1 MSDLVFMFFLCVSL
15 LLFFSVFWGGF
26 FSGNLKQTYNVI
38 VENLINKFALG
49 FLSPFLCN
57 YDCVLGI
64 LYSILC
70 VLNMKFTIID
80 VS

>member
-1 MSDLVFMFFLCVSL
+1 MVLFFYVFFVCKFIVV
-15 LLFFSVFWGGF
+15 FSVFLGFF